1 MMTEKE
7 KAWDLIETMNG
18 QKIKSEIWNNV
29 SEYTKQ
35 DLKRKVSIVIYE
47 VIENLENLCVSHLGT
62 YENPKIHYW
71 KKVKEELEQL

>member
-62 YENPKIHYW
+62 YENPKIHY
-71 KKVKEELEQL
+71 